1 MAKRGPQGNV
11 GGGAQKKKCSQMS
24 LMTYFKPAQA
34 NQSTPSTSSTVV
46 TPGYYGINLYTEADI
61 SSAVGLQ
68 RDFRTYW
75 NDKAH
80 EICADKTIRAHLGS
94 KAAIQGTIYTSWT
107 LHKTHLLEL
116 QAEEL
121 QGVAKQLYNDE
132 IALLADFSTIKNN
145 LERMLQCYASVT
157 TLAERAKSLNI
168 AEKTA
173 KEEEIEKE
181 LSDLKKAQNALHQ
194 AMERKR
200 AELIARKIDIEEEE
214 MLTASSPVQ
223 LSTDEMEQL
232 IETVRSEDD

>member
-1 MAKRGPQGNV
+1 MLPDVIDDLFQ
-11 GGGAQKKKCSQMS
+11 
-24 LMTYFKPAQA
+24 T
-34 NQSTPSTSSTVV
+34 STSKPIHTLNKFNSCDTRLLW
-46 TPGYYGINLYTEADI
+46 INLYTEADI

-168 AEKTA
+168 AEK
-173 KEEEIEKE
+173 
-181 LSDLKKAQNALHQ
+181 NG
-194 AMERKR
+194 KR
-200 AELIARKIDIEEEE
+200 RRNWKGI
-214 MLTASSPVQ
+214 
-223 LSTDEMEQL
+223 
-232 IETVRSEDD
+232 VRSEESAKCPPPSNGKEEGRTYSKKDRHWRRRDVNCQFSSSTVHWRNGAAYRNSEKWRWLV